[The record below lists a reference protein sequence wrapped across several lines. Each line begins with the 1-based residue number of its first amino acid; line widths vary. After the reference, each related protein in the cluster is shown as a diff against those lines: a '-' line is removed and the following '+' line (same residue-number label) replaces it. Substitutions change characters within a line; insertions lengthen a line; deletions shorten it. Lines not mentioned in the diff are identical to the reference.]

1 MMAKKNKAAPS
12 SSGSRTFSYILVIVL
27 AVLVAYYVVL
37 PAFIPPK
44 QTGTLTATTTA
55 VSTVA
60 VSLTP
65 PTDIAGTMVTV
76 AGQRL
81 PGGENVSVAFDSKA
95 VNLTDSAGAAGCV
108 TSSDGALA
116 GCNFWVP
123 GGATAG
129 PHNVTVTFG
138 TSAAVA
144 AATFTIPQYKPPD
157 STILVTLTSVAL
169 GLITQVVTRKVVDL
183 NKERRM
189 RAELNAFNKEK
200 RDATQANDKVKLEK
214 LKKRELSMRQEQ
226 AKVSTARLKVTAIT
240 FIPLLLVYYLMATF
254 LGGYGVIVA
263 YTPIP
268 IPVLAAPT
276 QNPSIFEVSLFWWYF
291 LSSFTF
297 STMLTRL
304 LHTQP

>member
-1 MMAKKNKAAPS
+1 MMAKRNKSAPS
-12 SSGSRTFSYILVIVL
+12 QSGSRTFSYVLVIVI

-44 QTGTLTATTTA
+44 SSGTVTTTTTA
-55 VSTVA
+55 STFN

-65 PTDIAGTMVTV
+65 STDIAGTMVTV
-76 AGQRL
+76 SGESLPHGQ
-81 PGGENVSVAFDSKA
+81 NVTVTFDSSA
-95 VNLTDSAGAAGCV
+95 VQVINSTGAAGCR
-108 TSSDGALA
+108 TSSAGALT

-123 GGATAG
+123 SDAVVG
-129 PHNVTVTFG
+129 PHDVTVAFG
-138 TSAAVA
+138 TGSAVA
-144 AATFTIPQYKPPD
+144 KFTIPQYKPPE
-157 STILVTLTSVAL
+157 STVLVTLTSVAL

-200 RDATQANDKVKLEK
+200 HEATLANDKAKLEK

-240 FIPLLLVYYLMATF
+240 FIPLLLVYYLMASF
-254 LGGYGVIVA
+254 LGGYSVIVA
-263 YTPIP
+263 YTSIP
-268 IPVLAAPT
+268 IPVIAAPT
-276 QNPSIFEVSLFWWYF
+276 LNPSVFEVSLFWWYF

-304 LHTQP
+304 LHTSP

>member
-1 MMAKKNKAAPS
+1 MMQKKNKAAPS
-12 SSGSRTFSYILVIVL
+12 QSGSRTFSYILVIL
-27 AVLVAYYVVL
+27 IAILVAYYVVL
-37 PAFIPPK
+37 PAFTPPK
-44 QTGTLTATTTA
+44 SSGTVTTTTG
-55 VSTVA
+55 SPSFS

-65 PTDIAGTMVTV
+65 STDIAGTMVTV
-76 AGQRL
+76 SGVNLPRGQ
-81 PGGENVSVAFDSKA
+81 NVTATFDSTRLQ
-95 VNLTDSAGAAGCV
+95 LTNGTSSPGCRTSSAGALV
-108 TSSDGALA
+108 D
-116 GCNFWVP
+116 CNFWVP
-123 GGATAG
+123 SNAPPGS
-129 PHNVTVTFG
+129 HDVTVAFG
-138 TSAAVA
+138 ASASSSVA
-144 AATFTIPQYKPPD
+144 KFTVPQYKPPD

-200 RDATQANDKVKLEK
+200 REATLANDKAKLEK

-240 FIPLLLVYYLMATF
+240 FIPLLLVYYLMASF

-276 QNPSIFEVSLFWWYF
+276 LNPSIFEVSLFWWYF

-304 LHTQP
+304 LHTNP

>member
-1 MMAKKNKAAPS
+1 MMAKKNKAAPAQ
-12 SSGSRTFSYILVIVL
+12 SGSRTFSYVLVIVI
-27 AVLVAYYVVL
+27 AVLVTYYVVL
-37 PAFIPPK
+37 PAFTPPK
-44 QTGTLTATTTA
+44 TSGTVTTGT
-55 VSTVA
+55 SGSSYS

-65 PTDIAGTMVTV
+65 PTDIAGTMVTIS
-76 AGQRL
+76 GQSL
-81 PGGENVSVAFDSKA
+81 PHEQIVNATFDSSS
-95 VNLTDSAGAAGCV
+95 VQLTNSTGVSGCKT
-108 TSSDGALA
+108 TSSGSLI

-123 GGATAG
+123 SGAGIGSHNLTVSFGSAG
-129 PHNVTVTFG
+129 SASVKFTV
-138 TSAAVA
+138 
-144 AATFTIPQYKPPD
+144 PQFRPPD
-157 STILVTLTSVAL
+157 STVIVTFTSVAL
-169 GLITQVVTRKVVDL
+169 GLVTQLVTRKVVDL

-200 RDATQANDKVKLEK
+200 REATLANDKVKLEK

-254 LGGYGVIVA
+254 LGGYSVIVA
-263 YTPIP
+263 FTPIP

-276 QNPSIFEVSLFWWYF
+276 LNPSIYEVSLFWWYF

-304 LHTQP
+304 LHTNP